1 MGAQD
6 EDQVR
11 KWAADINEAV
21 GVCNGRPRT
30 LLAFL
35 NPYGGSGRAPAVWEG
50 DASPILTKAGTHL
63 LVSALT
69 CETAKLIPLV
79 EKNSRHEDTSERQD
93 ERHGCLASE
102 HAITIH

>member
-21 GVCNGRPRT
+21 GVCSGRPRT

-50 DASPILTKAGTHL
+50 DACPILTKAGTHL
-63 LVSALT
+63 LDSVLT
-69 CETAKLIPLV
+69 CKTAKLITLV
-79 EKNSRHEDTSERQD
+79 ERTQD
-93 ERHGCLASE
+93 MKTRAS
-102 HAITIH
+102 AGMRGKAASQVSMQ